1 MQQPDGCCNKDA
13 VDTDGY
19 GQYRGIRI
27 DAAGVAFELFVTEI
41 LSRDP
46 EIELVSASL
55 LGGKARE
62 TAAYGT
68 SFVAVRSGRTLLI
81 EARAVTPQT
90 SRRLEEQS
98 RQLRDAARVYME
110 RHPRELEP
118 VLVLACPGVLR
129 QSSRATV
136 AQESLE
142 IAQESLEIWDG
153 PYLRATAGQ
162 LEVVVPPGIAWGDED
177 SLLPGYDLASQ
188 LAAIRP
194 GNAGWPAYEKYCEDL
209 LSFLFVPPLNPPIPQ
224 SRDERHVNRRDYV
237 LPNYA
242 ADGGFWQFMRTHYE
256 AHLVVA
262 EVKNLSRG
270 PGKGEILQ
278 VANYLNLRG
287 TGLFALI
294 LARADLNQA
303 ARWTCREQWVH
314 YSKLIVGLS
323 DEDVVQM
330 VRIKTSGGDPAELVR
345 QKIEDFRLGI

>member
-1 MQQPDGCCNKDA
+1 M
-13 VDTDGY
+13 DTDGFGSY
-19 GQYRGIRI
+19 QGFRI
-27 DAAGVAFELFVTEI
+27 DAAGVAFEVFVTEI
-41 LSRDP
+41 LSSDP

-55 LGGKARE
+55 MGRSARE
-62 TAAYGT
+62 NAAYGT
-68 SFVAVRSGRTLLI
+68 SFVAVRGGRTLLVD
-81 EARAVTPQT
+81 ARAVTPQT
-90 SRRLEEQS
+90 SRRLEEQG
-98 RQLRDAARVYME
+98 RQLQDAARVYME

-118 VLVLACPGVLR
+118 LLVLACPGVLR
-129 QSSRATV
+129 QSKRAAA
-136 AQESLE
+136 AQ
-142 IAQESLEIWDG
+142 QNLEIWDG
-153 PYLRATAGQ
+153 PYLSARAGQ
-162 LEVVVPPGIAWGDED
+162 LEITVPAGIAPGGKHGVI
-177 SLLPGYDLASQ
+177 PGYDLASR

-194 GNAGWPAYEKYCEDL
+194 GTAGWPAYEKYCEDL

-242 ADGGFWQFMRTHYE
+242 TDYSFWQFMRTHYE

-270 PGKGEILQ
+270 PGKAEILQ
-278 VANYLNLRG
+278 VANYLNSRG

-294 LARADLNQA
+294 LARTDLDQA

-330 VRIKTSGGDPAELVR
+330 VTIKTGGGDPAELVR